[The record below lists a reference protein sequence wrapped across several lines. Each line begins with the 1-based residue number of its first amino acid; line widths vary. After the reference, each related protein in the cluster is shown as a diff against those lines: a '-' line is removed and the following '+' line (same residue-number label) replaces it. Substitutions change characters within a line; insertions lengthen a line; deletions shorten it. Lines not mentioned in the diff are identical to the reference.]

1 MINGSIM
8 YFLQEECVVT
18 AHEVRGKVD
27 YKKLVEEFGC
37 SLIPEELIER
47 IERVTGVPAHP
58 FLKRGIFYAH
68 RDLDKMLDLY
78 EAGKKFYL
86 YTGTLCTVYCDPTL
100 QPSSL
105 FSVPRPRQIHND
117 CKYTSPAHA
126 SGTFWLA
133 WRDLDHMMSCM
144 YRFLSISLKSVSCV
158 HMIQISMKSGDNPF
172 PLSAPP
178 ST

>member
-1 MINGSIM
+1 MIKGSIM
-8 YFLQEECVVT
+8 YCFLQEECVVT

-86 YTGTLCTVYCDPTL
+86 YTGTHVYCDPTL
-100 QPSSL
+100 LPSSL
-105 FSVPRPRQIHND
+105 FSVPRPRLIHND
-117 CKYTSPAHA
+117 CKCTFPTHA

-133 WRDLDHMMSCM
+133 WRALEQRALDHMMSCM

-158 HMIQISMKSGDNPF
+158 HMIQISMKSGDNPL
-172 PLSAPP
+172 PLSA
-178 ST
+178 